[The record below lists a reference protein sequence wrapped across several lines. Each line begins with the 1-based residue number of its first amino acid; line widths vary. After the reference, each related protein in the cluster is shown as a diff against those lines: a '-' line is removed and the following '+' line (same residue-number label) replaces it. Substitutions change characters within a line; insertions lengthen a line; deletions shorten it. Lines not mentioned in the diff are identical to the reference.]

1 MHNQFNEMLLIS
13 IIDKTDIFL
22 LKMIYFMYLHIN
34 IEFDLYKCNFMKTTF
49 YM

>member
-1 MHNQFNEMLLIS
+1 MHNQFCEMLLIS

-22 LKMIYFMYLHIN
+22 LKMIYLMYLHIN